1 MSKCCDKKKPI
12 SVGGQALLEGIMMKG
27 PQKTVMATRMADGQ
41 IDLEDLPEKHIK
53 DKIKFMGWP
62 IIRGS
67 VNMVESFIIGYKAL
81 MKSAEKLGIDE
92 EEEVKDSW
100 LYRVFGDKLMSV
112 LGAIA
117 SVLGVGLAVVL
128 FMLLPTYLFNL
139 VNSLVTPGVAVTLK
153 GLQGGSLDLYKGLFE
168 GVVKIMIFVGY
179 VAATALMSD
188 IKRTYMYH
196 GAEHKSIFCFEAGL
210 PLTVENVQKQ
220 SSFHPRCGT
229 SFLLLMLVVSILV
242 SSSLLLIFPAL
253 KQITW
258 LWVTVKILILPL
270 LCGLGYELIRL
281 CGKHNNLFTRIIA
294 APGLWM
300 QRLTTKEP
308 EDGMVEVAIASLK
321 EVLPPELIVPTPED
335 LVSDVPTFEEYL
347 EEQQAEEQSSA
358 EEQEKEEQEEQPQQ
372 ETNEE

>member
-1 MSKCCDKKKPI
+1 MSKCCEKKKPV

-27 PQKTVMATRMADGQ
+27 PKKTVMATRLPDGQ
-41 IDLEDLPEKHIK
+41 IELEDLPEKHIK

-62 IIRGS
+62 VIRGS

-81 MKSAEKLGIDE
+81 MKSAEKLGLDE
-92 EEEVKDSW
+92 EEDVQDSW
-100 LYRVFGDKLMSV
+100 LYRVFGEKLMSF
-112 LGAIA
+112 LGVIA
-117 SVLGVGLAVVL
+117 SVLGVALAVVL
-128 FMLLPTYLFNL
+128 FMLLPTYLFNIF
-139 VNSLVTPGVAVTLK
+139 NSLATPGVSFTLK
-153 GLQGGSLDLYKGLFE
+153 GLEAGSLDLYKGLIE

-196 GAEHKSIFCFEAGL
+196 GAEHKSIFCFESGE
-210 PLTVENVQKQ
+210 PLTVANVRKQ
-220 SSFHPRCGT
+220 SRFHPRCGT

-253 KQITW
+253 KKITW

-270 LCGLGYELIRL
+270 LCGLGYELIRV
-281 CGKHNNLFTRIIA
+281 CGKHNNLFTRIVS

-308 EDGMVEVAIASLK
+308 DDDMIQVAIASLK
-321 EVLPPELIVPTPED
+321 EVLPEELIVPDPDEQI
-335 LVSDVPTFEEYL
+335 VADVPTFEEYL
-347 EEQQAEEQSSA
+347 EEQTREES
-358 EEQEKEEQEEQPQQ
+358 KEEQQADEE
-372 ETNEE
+372 